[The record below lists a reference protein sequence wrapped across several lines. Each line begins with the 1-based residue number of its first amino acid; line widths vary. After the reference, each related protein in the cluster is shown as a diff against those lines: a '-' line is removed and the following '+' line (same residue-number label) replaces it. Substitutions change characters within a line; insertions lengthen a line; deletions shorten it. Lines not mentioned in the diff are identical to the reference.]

1 MSGQAHWDAVYG
13 DRATEDLGW
22 YEPVPSTLDLV
33 YEHSD
38 PTDRVVDVGGGDSG
52 LARELIASGYEHIT
66 VLDVSEEA
74 LDRSRSRLEFADR
87 QAAWLQV
94 DVTDWEP
101 TSTWDLWHDRAVFH
115 FLTTSRT
122 RQAYKS
128 AAYKALDPDG
138 RLIVAVFSHD
148 GPEQCAGLPVERYD
162 AEQLVSIFEPEFHA
176 IEVNP
181 LKPRNMSA
189 GDQRPYIAAVFT
201 TTP

>member
-38 PTDRVVDVGGGDSG
+38 LTDRVVDVGAGDSG
-52 LARELIASGYEHIT
+52 LARELIASGYERVT

-128 AAYKALDPDG
+128 AAYKALDPGG
-138 RLIVAVFSHD
+138 RLIVATFSLD
-148 GPEQCAGLPVERYD
+148 GPKQCAGLPVERYD
-162 AEQLVSIFEPEFHA
+162 AAQLVSIFEPEFYT
-176 IEVNP
+176 IEIKL
-181 LKPRNMSA
+181 LKPRNSSV
-189 GDQRPYIAAVFT
+189 GDQRPYIAAVFKAAF
-201 TTP
+201 